1 MWIFIN
7 NRATTTKNTL
17 ADLFPI
23 TVTLPYAYSYSTSN
37 LCHIFHYPYKAC
49 CHQVS
54 FHSTADKY
62 QKAPVIWKF
71 SSKSY
76 SMCNLSSRPK
86 NWTLKQSERERE
98 RERERWKIQ
107 FKADCQPYKKG
118 HVRHKYL
125 QSLQVIYSSFMKC
138 LGYIN

>member
-37 LCHIFHYPYKAC
+37 LCHIFHYPYRLAAIK
-49 CHQVS
+49 CHFTQQQIS
-54 FHSTADKY
+54 TKRPRLSENFHPKVIQCATWVQD
-62 QKAPVIWKF
+62 QKIELW
-71 SSKSY
+71 
-76 SMCNLSSRPK
+76 N
-86 NWTLKQSERERE
+86 NQRERE

-125 QSLQVIYSSFMKC
+125 QSLRVIYSSFMKC